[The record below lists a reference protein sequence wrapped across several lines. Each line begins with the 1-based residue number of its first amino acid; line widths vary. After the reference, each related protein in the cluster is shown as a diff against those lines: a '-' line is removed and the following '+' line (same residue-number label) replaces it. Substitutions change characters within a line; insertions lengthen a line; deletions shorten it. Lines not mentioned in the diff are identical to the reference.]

1 MKDEDLKLIA
11 FLCPYTHTATKH
23 NIHTQETGNLK
34 EKSHQYIQNKQ
45 QTSKREKE
53 PQIHKSEVGMMP
65 LTLVNNL
72 FYLFIYTSSFIL
84 KRYFLPYQFFYSLKF
99 LKRKKKDRYKRTKK
113 QKL

>member
-1 MKDEDLKLIA
+1 M
-11 FLCPYTHTATKH
+11 LCGYTQRKKTR
-23 NIHTQETGNLK
+23 NINTQETGNLK
-34 EKSHQYIQNKQ
+34 EKSRQYIQNKQ

-113 QKL
+113 QKV